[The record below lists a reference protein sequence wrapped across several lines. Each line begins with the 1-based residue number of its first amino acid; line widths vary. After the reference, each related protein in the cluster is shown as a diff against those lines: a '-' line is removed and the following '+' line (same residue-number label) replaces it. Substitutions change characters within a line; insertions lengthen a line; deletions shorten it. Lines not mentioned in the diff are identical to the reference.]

1 MHIVRNML
9 LYTSKMTT
17 VMVNMIDIDQ
27 HKDGDHEIRYEPRS
41 DHKTVELN
49 FLVPPQSNDLV

>member
-1 MHIVRNML
+1 ML